1 MTAAGDFARFTPFCF
16 AACYLAFLCAKP
28 SAKEWLLVTSAGAA
42 LGLGLVWL
50 NVGFWIYGIGLAA
63 AMWVVLAPLA
73 GRRSAHPAI
82 ALLALYPL
90 IASTAV
96 LTMDGHAG
104 VTFDRYLLAADGAF
118 GFQASFAAARFAGSH
133 SALKWLCD
141 VCYFGLPVALASL
154 FHTSSARRLMLVC
167 GLLAVSS
174 LAGYAAFPAI
184 GSQMAFGD
192 RFPNNPP
199 PTNASFA
206 TPVSEPGG
214 IARNFMPSLH
224 TAWGLALLLA
234 AWPLGKWWR
243 LAILV
248 YLVPMLLETL
258 ARHYLCDMIVA
269 VPWALCCWNIVLKRW
284 ETASAYLGTAVSWML
299 LIRFAPPLFYAS
311 PVIPWLFAVAT
322 LAMPIAMNARS
333 APIRGRAAAGDQV

>member
-1 MTAAGDFARFTPFCF
+1 M
-16 AACYLAFLCAKP
+16 CAKP
-28 SAKEWLLVTSAGAA
+28 SVKEWLLVTSAGAA
-42 LGLGLVWL
+42 LGLGLAWL
-50 NVGFWIYGIGLAA
+50 DTGSWIYGIGLAA
-63 AMWVVLAPLA
+63 AMWAVLAPLV

-82 ALLALYPL
+82 AFLALYPL

-118 GFQASFAAARFAGSH
+118 GFQAGFAAARFTGSH
-133 SALKWLCD
+133 PAVKWLCEL
-141 VCYFGLPVALASL
+141 CYFGLPVAMASL
-154 FHTSSARRLMLVC
+154 FHTSSARRLMLVS

-174 LAGYAAFPAI
+174 LAGYAAFPAV
-184 GSQMAFGD
+184 GAQMAFGD
-192 RFPNNPP
+192 RFPNDPP

-206 TPVSEPGG
+206 TLVSEPGG

-248 YLVPMLLETL
+248 YLAPMLLETL
-258 ARHYLCDMIVA
+258 ARHYLCDIIVA
-269 VPWALCCWNIVLKRW
+269 VPWALSCWNIILKRW
-284 ETASAYLGTAVSWML
+284 EMASAYLLTAASWML
-299 LIRFAPPLFYAS
+299 LIRFALPLFYAS
-311 PVIPWLFAVAT
+311 PLIPWLLAAAT
-322 LAMPIAMNARS
+322 LAMPIAMNAVPV
-333 APIRGRAAAGDQV
+333 PIRGRAAAVDQA